1 MPIDTSMYGQIQ
13 PMKLES
19 PVNMLMQGMQIKQAQ
34 NQNRL
39 ADLAFAEK
47 ERAIA
52 DDQAVRDVYAKFGT
66 GKEALPE
73 LAKISPTAY
82 RAEAKSQ
89 AELSKAER
97 EAKKAQYDQAKEEL
111 DLVGRIVAT
120 AKDQNSYSQGLAVLQ
135 ARGVDVSAIPQQ
147 YSPEYVAKAGQWALS
162 RAQQLDQAYKQM
174 DFAEKQRHNRS
185 TEGIAGANLGL
196 RREEIGLKR
205 QEVAGGGKA
214 PAGYRWKQDGSLE
227 PIPGGPAEKE
237 SAGTEGE
244 RTASGYGLR
253 MQEAEKIIG
262 SVAAKDAKS
271 QKPGAIEAVTG
282 PGIIANVTSSSNRQQ
297 YRQAQEDWVRA
308 KLRKESG
315 AVIGEEEMKR
325 EIMTYFP
332 QPGDKPEVI
341 EQKAGARKVAMEA
354 MKTSAGKAGK
364 NLSAPTGGIKFLGF
378 E

>member
-1 MPIDTSMYGQIQ
+1 
-13 PMKLES
+13 L
-19 PVNMLMQGMQIKQAQ
+19 
-34 NQNRL
+34 
-39 ADLAFAEK
+39 
-47 ERAIA
+47 
-52 DDQAVRDVYAKFGT
+52 DVQQFGET
-66 GKEALPE
+66 K
-73 LAKISPTAY
+73 
-82 RAEAKSQ
+82 
-89 AELSKAER
+89 
-97 EAKKAQYDQAKEEL
+97 
-111 DLVGRIVAT
+111 
-120 AKDQNSYSQGLAVLQ
+120 
-135 ARGVDVSAIPQQ
+135 
-147 YSPEYVAKAGQWALS
+147 
-162 RAQQLDQAYKQM
+162 
-174 DFAEKQRHNRS
+174 RHNRS
-185 TEGIAGANLGL
+185 TEGAAFANIGL
-196 RREEIGLKR
+196 RKQEIGQKEREL
-205 QEVAGGGKA
+205 GMGGKA
-214 PAGYRWKQDGSLE
+214 PAGYRWKPDGSLE

-282 PGIIANVTSSSNRQQ
+282 PGMIANLTSSSNRQQ

-332 QPGDKPEVI
+332 QPGDKAEVI
-341 EQKAGARKVAMEA
+341 AQKADARKVAMEA

-364 NLSAPTGGIKFLGF
+364 NLTAPTGGIKFLGF

>member
-1 MPIDTSMYGQIQ
+1 MEQIDTSMYGQIQ
-13 PMKLES
+13 PLKLES
-19 PVNMLMQGMQIKQAQ
+19 PVNMLMQGMQLKQAQ

-47 ERAIA
+47 EREVGA
-52 DDQAVRDVYAKFGT
+52 DRALAQAMTDGGDVAQSLFKQGYGKQGLAFQKDQRAQEKANL
-66 GKEALPE
+66 EA
-73 LAKISPTAY
+73 
-82 RAEAKSQ
+82 
-89 AELSKAER
+89 
-97 EAKKAQYDQAKEEL
+97 AKE
-111 DLVGRIVAT
+111 RIGLFGQVAGA
-120 AKDQNSYSQGLAVLQ
+120 AKDQASWDAGIATLKQ
-135 ARGVDVSAIPQQ
+135 AGFDVSKTPAQFDPNLAAQ
-147 YSPEYVAKAGQWALS
+147 
-162 RAQQLDQAYKQM
+162 AQQQAMTAAQQVDQVWKAKKFDLDVQQFGETK
-174 DFAEKQRHNRS
+174 RHNRS
-185 TEGIAGANLGL
+185 TEGAAFANIGL
-196 RREEIGLKR
+196 RKQEIGQKEREL
-205 QEVAGGGKA
+205 GMGGKA
-214 PAGYRWKQDGSLE
+214 PAGYRWKPDGSLE

-282 PGIIANVTSSSNRQQ
+282 PGMIANLTSSSNRQQ

-332 QPGDKPEVI
+332 QPGDKAEVI
-341 EQKAGARKVAMEA
+341 AQKADARKVAMEA

-364 NLSAPTGGIKFLGF
+364 NLTAPTGGIKILGF